1 MNFPIVDVGIS
12 FSPRPSRFL
21 TIFEINFSI
30 DSLSIGLFLKDIFI
44 DFAILSLSKG
54 TLRPLFLLQLIL

>member
-21 TIFEINFSI
+21 TILEINFSI
-30 DSLSIGLFLKDIFI
+30 DSLSIGLFLKAIVI

-54 TLRPLFLLQLIL
+54 TRRPG